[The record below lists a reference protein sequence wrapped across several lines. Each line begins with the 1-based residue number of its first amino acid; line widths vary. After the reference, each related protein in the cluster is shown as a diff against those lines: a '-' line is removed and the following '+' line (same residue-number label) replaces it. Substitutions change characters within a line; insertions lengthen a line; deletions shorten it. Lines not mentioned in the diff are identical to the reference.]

1 MSKHNSHTQ
10 SGGAVV
16 RIVAVVLALVA
27 AAYVTISLVFGSWNP
42 AAWTEIRQGQI
53 KDPAEPD
60 EGDND
65 NTQGGGLVDVTE
77 ENGIKLMSAQIDP
90 ADFEENGISPAA
102 DTAYTLT
109 ASVNANALDK
119 SVIWAV
125 AFQNPSST
133 WASGKSIA
141 DYATI
146 APTTTNGLTA
156 NLTIKQAFG
165 ERIVV
170 KVAANLDIT
179 INATCNV
186 EYLKKMTSFTATLN
200 PSLAADKTGR
210 LYVGDINNTVSIN
223 PTYGTG
229 TVSGTISA
237 CKTTFTVHNTT
248 KSRIDTL
255 MTNGNG
261 TSSFF
266 CQSSFSCSGLTFKC
280 PLSVGTIINGGGNNG
295 GAQTLLNNY
304 IYNSGATD
312 TSTSMGYDCCL
323 SSTKY
328 EITYSYGSTY
338 NKSLSWTSNS
348 GIYFN
353 KKGLN
358 KIAVIDDINLDKS
371 EIVVIPT

>member
-1 MSKHNSHTQ
+1 MSKHNYHTQ

-16 RIVAVVLALVA
+16 KMVAVLLALVA

-42 AAWTEIRQGQI
+42 VKWTEIRQGQI
-53 KDPAEPD
+53 KDPVEPD
-60 EGDND
+60 EGDN
-65 NTQGGGLVDVTE
+65 TQGGLVDVTE

-109 ASVNANALDK
+109 ATVNANALDK

-146 APTTTNGLTA
+146 TPTTTNGLTA

-186 EYLKKMTSFTATLN
+186 ELRRN
-200 PSLAADKTGR
+200 R
-210 LYVGDINNTVSIN
+210 
-223 PTYGTG
+223 
-229 TVSGTISA
+229 
-237 CKTTFTVHNTT
+237 
-248 KSRIDTL
+248 
-255 MTNGNG
+255 
-261 TSSFF
+261 
-266 CQSSFSCSGLTFKC
+266 
-280 PLSVGTIINGGGNNG
+280 
-295 GAQTLLNNY
+295 
-304 IYNSGATD
+304 
-312 TSTSMGYDCCL
+312 
-323 SSTKY
+323 
-328 EITYSYGSTY
+328 
-338 NKSLSWTSNS
+338 
-348 GIYFN
+348 YFN
-353 KKGLN
+353 FNGL
-358 KIAVIDDINLDKS
+358 
-371 EIVVIPT
+371 